1 MTRERLLTR
10 PFALAFVA
18 HFLHAL
24 SYNLFLHLPGL
35 LRRFGADE
43 DGIGVVMGMAGAT
56 ALLARPALGRAIDER
71 GRRPVAIAGGALG
84 VVACSAYLLVD
95 SVGPTLFAIRLTHG
109 LSEAMLF
116 ASLFALA
123 ADVVP
128 ASRRIEG
135 LGLFGVSGLLPIALG
150 GLVGDRVLAS
160 FDYRALF
167 TLAVG
172 CSAVATALSLG
183 LPETRG
189 AAGEPSRGLGAALRQ
204 RDLIPLWIAGLGFA
218 IALAAPFT
226 FAKTLVLERPVLGEV
241 GPFFG
246 AYTVGAVGV
255 RLVGGRVPERFGP
268 KRALFPAM
276 AMMTIGLVVVA
287 AAGSPR
293 ALWVAGVLLGA
304 GHGWVF
310 PILTGLVVSRA
321 RDRERGAALS
331 IYTGLF
337 DAGLLL
343 GAPCF
348 GWLARHA
355 DHGRMFATAAL
366 VTVAAAIAFWVHDGR
381 VAAGHGSVRTR
392 RLGALPGDDRPA
404 PGAPM
409 D

>member
-1 MTRERLLTR
+1 MTRERLITR
-10 PFALAFVA
+10 TFALAFVA

-24 SYNLFLHLPGL
+24 SYHLFLHLPGL

-43 DGIGVVMGMAGAT
+43 DGIGVVMGIAGAT

-71 GRRPVAIAGGALG
+71 GRRPVAIAGGALA
-84 VVACSAYLLVD
+84 VVACSGYLLVD
-95 SVGPTLFAIRLTHG
+95 GVGPALFAIRLTHG

-116 ASLFALA
+116 ASLFALV

-135 LGLFGVSGLLPIALG
+135 VGLFGVSGLVPIALG
-150 GLVGDRVLAS
+150 GLIGDRILAA
-160 FDYRALF
+160 FDYRELF
-167 TLAVG
+167 ALAVA
-172 CSAVATALSLG
+172 CSTVATVLSLG
-183 LPETRG
+183 LPETRV

-204 RDLIPLWIAGLGFA
+204 RDLVPLWVAGLGFA
-218 IALAAPFT
+218 MALAAPFT
-226 FAKTLVLERPVLGEV
+226 FAKTLVLERPELGEV

-268 KRALFPAM
+268 KRTLFPAM
-276 AMMTIGLVVVA
+276 AMMTVGLAAVA
-287 AAGSPR
+287 VAGSPR
-293 ALWVAGVLLGA
+293 VLWVAGVLLGA

-348 GWLARHA
+348 GWLARFA
-355 DHGRMFATAAL
+355 DHGRMFGAAAL
-366 VTVAAAIAFWVHDGR
+366 VTVAAAIAFAVHDGR
-381 VAAGHGSVRTR
+381 VAPGHGTLRSR
-392 RLGALPGDDRPA
+392 RVDGVPADDGPA
-404 PGAPM
+404 RGAPM